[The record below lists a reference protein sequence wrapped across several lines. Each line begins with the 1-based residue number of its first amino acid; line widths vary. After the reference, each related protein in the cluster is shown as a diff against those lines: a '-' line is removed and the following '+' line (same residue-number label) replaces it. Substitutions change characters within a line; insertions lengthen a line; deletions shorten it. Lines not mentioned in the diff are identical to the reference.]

1 MRMGKIGRLRSVLRG
16 MESTNASVAE
26 IRSMLPELREL
37 LAVRANLDR
46 LGPRLDLLDQVGPRL
61 ELLDQ
66 LGGRLDRLGAD
77 IERIEALL
85 RNIRSLEDAVGE
97 ADMIVRKYLDTNHV
111 VAEDVRLDVDT
122 ISAVVLSAQKSIR
135 DLTVKL
141 EAAVVNNNPRA

>member
-1 MRMGKIGRLRSVLRG
+1 MGKIGRLRSVLRG

-61 ELLDQ
+61 ELLD
-66 LGGRLDRLGAD
+66 RLGAD

-97 ADMIVRKYLDTNHV
+97 ADTIVRKYLDTNHV

-141 EAAVVNNNPRA
+141 EAAVANNNPRA

>member
-1 MRMGKIGRLRSVLRG
+1 MGKIGRLRSVLHG

-77 IERIEALL
+77 IEQIEALL

-97 ADMIVRKYLDTNHV
+97 ADTIVRKYLDTNHV

-141 EAAVVNNNPRA
+141 EAAVATNNPRA

>member
-1 MRMGKIGRLRSVLRG
+1 MGKIGRLRSVLHG

-61 ELLDQ
+61 ELLD
-66 LGGRLDRLGAD
+66 RLGAD

-97 ADMIVRKYLDTNHV
+97 ADTIVRKYLDTNHV

-141 EAAVVNNNPRA
+141 EAAVATNNPRA